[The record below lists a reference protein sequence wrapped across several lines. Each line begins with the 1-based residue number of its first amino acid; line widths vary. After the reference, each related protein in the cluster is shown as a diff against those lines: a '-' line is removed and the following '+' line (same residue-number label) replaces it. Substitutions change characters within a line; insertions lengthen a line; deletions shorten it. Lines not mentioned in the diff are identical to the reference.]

1 MVYRHIPDHLEH
13 RLDGSMVTTESGSDV
28 PPFLTKLHVNSEKR
42 LLSQMLG
49 DTKLCS
55 AETLMNGLHIL

>member
-13 RLDGSMVTTESGSDV
+13 RLDGSMATTESGSDV
-28 PPFLTKLHVNSEKR
+28 PPFLTKLRVNSEKR